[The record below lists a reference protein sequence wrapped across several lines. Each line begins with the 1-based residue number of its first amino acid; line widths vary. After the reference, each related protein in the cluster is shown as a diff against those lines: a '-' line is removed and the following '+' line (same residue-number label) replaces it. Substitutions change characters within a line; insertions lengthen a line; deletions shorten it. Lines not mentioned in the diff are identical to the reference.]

1 MFVFPPLGGNPVAL
15 TACTDTFDNLNSI
28 IINKLPHCAYDPWA
42 SFVVVSSSS
51 SKFRGACVRPK
62 LLKEQVNR

>member
-28 IINKLPHCAYDPWA
+28 IINKLPYCAYDPWA

-51 SKFRGACVRPK
+51 LKGQRCVRAAK
-62 LLKEQVNR
+62 AAQRAGE